1 MRAHFIPEMS
11 FECAIE
17 QDVGLMGVFYGFDLY
32 SLLATRCWYCFLP
45 LTAAHH
51 LHGFPSEELCKSLA
65 LFTLTNMI
73 NLMLD
78 LQLIF
83 CLKDI

>member
-51 LHGFPSEELCKSLA
+51 LHGFPSEVSVYLYGLSLVIYFQ
-65 LFTLTNMI
+65 LHFTNE
-73 NLMLD
+73 
-78 LQLIF
+78 
-83 CLKDI
+83 KK